1 MIEKD
6 FLIVGCGIAGACFA
20 KLCLQNNLKFTIVSD
35 KEKSA
40 THTAAGAFNPVVLK
54 KFTPVWEAEAHMKK
68 LKKTFHEFEQLL
80 EEKYIFN
87 IPTYRVFSSKNEI
100 ITWQNKRESNP
111 ILNRFLSEKI
121 IENSSENLNAPFGF
135 GEVLETG
142 FIDMNLLINDFE
154 QKFKSNFLFHAFV
167 YSELIKEG
175 ESWVYKGEKFKNIIF
190 SEGIKIKHNPFF
202 TEIKIIENKGETMI
216 ISTDD
221 DLPKAI
227 VKSRNFM
234 MPIDENKY
242 YIGATYS
249 RDFIDD
255 KPTKEG
261 LEKLKRGLNH
271 YFKGEYEILEHRAA
285 LRPTVIDRRP
295 VIGRHK
301 DFNNMF
307 LLNGMGTRGTFNAP
321 SMSKILFNFIN
332 KQTEIPREINIDRVY
347 KKVYG

>member
-6 FLIVGCGIAGACFA
+6 FLIVGFGIAGACFA
-20 KLCLQNNLKFTIVSD
+20 KLCLQNNLKFAIVSD

-54 KFTPVWEAEAHMKK
+54 KFTPVWEAESYINK

-80 EEKYIFN
+80 NKKYIFN
-87 IPTYRVFSSKNEI
+87 IPTYRVFSSQNEI
-100 ITWQNKRESNP
+100 STWQNKRQSNP

-121 IENSSENLNAPFGF
+121 IENSCKNISAPFGF

-142 FIDMNLLINDFE
+142 YIDMNLLINDFE
-154 QKFKSNFLFHAFV
+154 QKFKHNFLFHKFKH
-167 YSELIKEG
+167 SELINEG
-175 ESWVYKGEKFKNIIF
+175 DNWVYNGGKFKNIVF
-190 SEGIKIKHNPFF
+190 SEGIKIKFNPYFSD
-202 TEIKIIENKGETMI
+202 IKIIENKGETMI

-234 MPIDENKY
+234 MPIGENKY

-255 KPTKEG
+255 KPTQEG
-261 LEKLKRGLNH
+261 LYELKRGLNH

-295 VIGRHK
+295 VIGRHNEY
-301 DFNNMF
+301 NNMF

-332 KQTEIPREINIDRVY
+332 KNTEIQREINIDRIY
-347 KKVYG
+347 KKIYR